1 MVLIV
6 RSFVGYTELGLGP
19 LPTDPSRRR
28 RLGQLLD
35 LVEADKGELVFDL
48 ELVLVADD
56 ENDQGY
62 VVAYNLLGICV
73 SESI

>member
-1 MVLIV
+1 M
-6 RSFVGYTELGLGP
+6 
-19 LPTDPSRRR
+19 
-28 RLGQLLD
+28 GQLLD